1 MLAPK
6 TLACRVQ
13 AQPSIRQ
20 ATAALPKTWLGKAL
34 RDERRWWCDANLP
47 DALILILIL
56 IRLASRQVPPCSF
69 QAAFDCNFPADLRTL
84 TCARCFF
91 GSSRKTS
98 RRGAERH

>member
-6 TLACRVQ
+6 TWTCRFQ
-13 AQPSIRQ
+13 AQPSTRHAI
-20 ATAALPKTWLGKAL
+20 AALPKTWLGKAL
-34 RDERRWWCDANLP
+34 PDERRWWCDADLP
-47 DALILILIL
+47 DALVLIL

-91 GSSRKTS
+91 GSSRKIS